1 MDWQFLRRQFIKPEE
16 GGGGEQKFIDD
27 FLFKLWNLK
36 LSS

>member
-1 MDWQFLRRQFIKPEE
+1 MDWQFLRRQFIKPKE
-16 GGGGEQKFIDD
+16 GGGEQKFIDD